1 MIYVLYI
8 IEMFNKFIDY
18 PELEGTQRNHPAQY
32 LAPHKIQ
39 TLCLGLLPKYSLNFN
54 SLRP

>member
-8 IEMFNKFIDY
+8 IEMFNKLIDY

-39 TLCLGLLPKYSLNFN
+39 TLCLGLLSKYSLNFN